1 MVFLSESVGTKS
13 SVSQSLFLAVG
24 STPRGFAA
32 LIGGLRRGADVC
44 SERFALRGG
53 ADRLQWRVV
62 PSFPL
67 PRAGRAVRRP
77 KR

>member
-13 SVSQSLFLAVG
+13 SVSLPLFLDVG
-24 STPRGFAA
+24 GTPRGFAA
-32 LIGGLRRGADVC
+32 FIGVLRRVADVC
-44 SERFALRGG
+44 SERFGLRGG